1 MLVSQN
7 SRLITKQYSENKIY
21 NRNNLLSEEHQFALP
36 TKVTKNK
43 LFQEAYFHEQVRTS
57 RETANEI
64 RKDIVTAVHAAKSG
78 HPGGSLSAAD
88 IYTYLYFE
96 EIKYRSLRIL
106 RKQTATVSFFPKD
119 IQLRDTILHW
129 HTEDSSR

>member
-1 MLVSQN
+1 MN
-7 SRLITKQYSENKIY
+7 KSELMK
-21 NRNNLLSEEHQFALP
+21 
-36 TKVTKNK
+36 
-43 LFQEAYFHEQVRTS
+43 
-57 RETANEI
+57 TANEI
-64 RKDIVTAVHAAKSG
+64 RKSIVTAVHAAKSG

-96 EIKYRSLRIL
+96 ELNIDPKD
-106 RKQTATVSFFPKD
+106 PKD

>member
-1 MLVSQN
+1 MN
-7 SRLITKQYSENKIY
+7 KSELMK
-21 NRNNLLSEEHQFALP
+21 
-36 TKVTKNK
+36 
-43 LFQEAYFHEQVRTS
+43 
-57 RETANEI
+57 TANEI
-64 RKDIVTAVHAAKSG
+64 RKSIVTAVHAAKSG

-96 EIKYRSLRIL
+96 ELNIDPKDPKKADRDRF
-106 RKQTATVSFFPKD
+106 VFPKD

>member
-1 MLVSQN
+1 MN
-7 SRLITKQYSENKIY
+7 KSELMK
-21 NRNNLLSEEHQFALP
+21 
-36 TKVTKNK
+36 
-43 LFQEAYFHEQVRTS
+43 
-57 RETANEI
+57 TANEI
-64 RKDIVTAVHAAKSG
+64 RKSIVTAVHAAKSG

-96 EIKYRSLRIL
+96 ELNIDPKE
-106 RKQTATVSFFPKD
+106 TATVSFFPKD